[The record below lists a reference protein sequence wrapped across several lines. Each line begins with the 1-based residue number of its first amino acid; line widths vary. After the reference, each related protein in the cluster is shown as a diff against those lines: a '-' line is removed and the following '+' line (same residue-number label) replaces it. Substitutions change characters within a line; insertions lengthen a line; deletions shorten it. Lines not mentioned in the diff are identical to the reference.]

1 MLDRP
6 SKRTY
11 PMTAS
16 HGPIGCGANEVVTMT
31 VIEEVVAIMDAV
43 VGTSWVTVTAGTVAV
58 MIDVVGTE

>member
-1 MLDRP
+1 
-6 SKRTY
+6 
-11 PMTAS
+11 MTAS